1 MKKQLKLFQLYS
13 NSYQTTLSKLN
24 EYFPDRMVIFP
35 NNVVGI
41 QYDFRENR
49 MYQIID
55 KVYELN
61 LDISDFIFNS
71 VRMYQILKKAVC
83 NNISIKIML
92 DTSDSDEDYTQTIKA
107 YLAKIEY
114 GDTTMITNLISE
126 LKWLRDEER
135 IEIESIDLHI
145 NDSNVFGRITLFYN
159 GTVLFDESVLG
170 IMKSLIELT
179 LRPLRQKDVN
189 WRLVMPVEHS
199 WIRQVW
205 GGGSHVQR
213 NMKCTN

>member
-170 IMKSLIELT
+170 IMKSLIEL
-179 LRPLRQKDVN
+179 
-189 WRLVMPVEHS
+189 
-199 WIRQVW
+199 I
-205 GGGSHVQR
+205 
-213 NMKCTN
+213 